1 MTPEQLKASI
11 LQYAMEGKL
20 VKQNLNDISAIQN
33 LKEARE
39 KIKEA
44 IKNKELRKEKY
55 TQAENNGKLP
65 KNWGVARLKEICEK
79 NNSSIKRGP
88 FGSSITKSM
97 FVPKGKDTY
106 KVYEQGNAIRRDI
119 NYGSYYIT
127 KDKFESLSAFQV
139 KPGDI
144 IVSCAGTIGKTFILP
159 PKIEPG
165 IINQALLKLTLDT
178 SIIDKKFFLLEFESI
193 SVQLNLHAKGSAIKN
208 LASLKY
214 LKNKVDFPLPPLE
227 EQKRIV
233 AKIEK
238 LMPLVDEYAES
249 YNRLQ
254 KIDNEFEDKL
264 KQSVLQYA
272 MEGKLVKQ
280 NPNDE
285 PASELIKKIENEK
298 AELIKE
304 GKIKKS
310 KKLPA
315 ITDDDKLFD
324 IPDSWKWVRL
334 GNITNFVGTG
344 MVVPANQQS
353 EFQYAGML
361 PYFKMNNIGNW
372 NGKFGVGDWVYIP
385 ENEKV
390 EKYFLKSGQLLF
402 NTRNS
407 KELVGKTTVVPD
419 NISEKIV
426 ANNNI
431 LRIES
436 FQHMKLSFVSYY
448 LISPVS
454 RYIFSTLTTATTN
467 VAAIYQKQL
476 KEIVIPIPPLEE
488 QKRIVTKIKKLMNS
502 ISNISK

>member
-1 MTPEQLKASI
+1 
-11 LQYAMEGKL
+11 
-20 VKQNLNDISAIQN
+20 ISAIQN

-280 NPNDE
+280 NPSDE

-298 AELIKE
+298 AELVKE

-315 ITDDDKLFD
+315 ITDDEKPFD
-324 IPDSWKWVRL
+324 IPDSWEWVRL
-334 GNITNFVGTG
+334 GNI
-344 MVVPANQQS
+344 
-353 EFQYAGML
+353 
-361 PYFKMNNIGNW
+361 
-372 NGKFGVGDWVYIP
+372 GDWGAGATPSRQHP
-385 ENEKV
+385 EYYGGDVLWLKTGDLNDGVIQDTSEKITEAGV
-390 EKYFLKSGQLLF
+390 A
-402 NTRNS
+402 NS
-407 KELVGKTTVVPD
+407 SVKVNQPGNILIAMYGATIGKLGIVGKTLVTNQACCGCTPFKGIYNLYLFYYLLSARNRLIELGSGGAQP
-419 NISEKIV
+419 NISKTKIE
-426 ANNNI
+426 N
-431 LRIES
+431 
-436 FQHMKLSFVSYY
+436 F
-448 LISPVS
+448 
-454 RYIFSTLTTATTN
+454 IFPL
-467 VAAIYQKQL
+467 
-476 KEIVIPIPPLEE
+476 PPLEE
-488 QKRIVTKIKKLMNS
+488 QKRIVTKIEKVMNS
-502 ISNISK
+502 INNH